1 MPTRATRSGTIWNS
15 PRCRTRCGPR
25 WADAEALTRSACGD
39 AHGFEPAAPDF
50 GHRRGTAFVARD
62 LDNLGIDGDAI
73 ALPGD
78 LAEPQRTAAD
88 LQHADA
94 DFDRRRMEQIVGR
107 SEEHTSEIQSLMRI
121 SY

>member
-88 LQHADA
+88 L
-94 DFDRRRMEQIVGR
+94 R
-107 SEEHTSEIQSLMRI
+107 SEEHTSELQSLMRI
-121 SY
+121 SYAVFCLKT